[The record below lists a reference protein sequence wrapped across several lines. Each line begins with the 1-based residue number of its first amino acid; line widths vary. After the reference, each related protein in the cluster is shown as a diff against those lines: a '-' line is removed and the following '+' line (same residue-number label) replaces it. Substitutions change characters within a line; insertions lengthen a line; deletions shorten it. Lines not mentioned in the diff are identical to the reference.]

1 MRTLIAAA
9 KSGGRREGVE
19 VVIRNRHLCR
29 WLAASLIAAA
39 VAVPAAQA
47 GGPDDRALYR
57 GGDPALTPASQSPDD
72 RSLYRGS
79 SDNWA
84 AADLSP
90 DDRPFSRGAPGIEP
104 GTVRVE
110 TIVTPPGFDWGD
122 AAIGGAFGLALS
134 LVVAAAALM
143 ATHRRLEADGRQV

>member
-9 KSGGRREGVE
+9 ESGGRTEGVD
-19 VVIRNRHLCR
+19 VVIRNRHLRR

-47 GGPDDRALYR
+47 EGPDDRALYR
-57 GGDPALTPASQSPDD
+57 GGDPALTASQSPDD
-72 RSLYRGS
+72 RPLYRGS
-79 SDNWA
+79 SDRA
-84 AADLSP
+84 AAGLSP
-90 DDRPFSRGAPGIEP
+90 DDRPFSRGARGIEP

-110 TIVTPPGFDWGD
+110 TTVTPPGFDWGD
-122 AAIGGAFGLALS
+122 AAIGGAFVLALS

>member
-9 KSGGRREGVE
+9 ESGGRTEGVD
-19 VVIRNRHLCR
+19 VVIRNRHLRR

-57 GGDPALTPASQSPDD
+57 GGDPALTAASQSPDD
-72 RSLYRGS
+72 RPLYRGS
-79 SDNWA
+79 SDRA
-84 AADLSP
+84 AAGLSP
-90 DDRPFSRGAPGIEP
+90 DDRPFSRGARGIEP

-110 TIVTPPGFDWGD
+110 TTVTPPGFDWGD
-122 AAIGGAFGLALS
+122 AAIGGAFVLALS